1 MYVEYEYYKSL
12 YGDKALGETEFNR
25 LVWEAEREINKAT
38 SGVDGVQKLKIA
50 FPVNDEDAE
59 VVKRCVCAL
68 VEFLSKLE
76 VAESGA
82 SFVRSSNGTVHG
94 GIVSSVSAGNESI
107 SYSTNETSISNAIK
121 SESDRSK
128 TIYAFIAS
136 RLYGVSDANGIN
148 LLYVGRYPY
157 EVKY

>member
-38 SGVDGVQKLKIA
+38 SGVDGVQKLKVA
-50 FPVNDEDAE
+50 FPTNAEDVE
-59 VVKRCVCAL
+59 VIKRCICAL
-68 VEFLSKLE
+68 IDFLHNLE

-82 SFVRSSNGTVHG
+82 CFVRNSNGTVHG
-94 GIVSSVSAGNESI
+94 GIVASVSAGNESI

-121 SESDRSK
+121 SESDRNR

-136 RLYGVSDANGIN
+136 RLYGVSDLNGIN

-157 EVKY
+157 EVKQ